1 MNKQHYKYS
10 QKNTCPGKDKAGTAS
25 NWLFPLLGLSSLGWF
40 LIRVIP
46 KPGRAAYPCM
56 KVAAP
61 LASTFVTYML
71 GLFTTVFV
79 FRKARFSLKKSRY
92 GLAAICLAAALISGA
107 ATFMQTDKDAL
118 AVNHDLYKN
127 TDPLGPN
134 NPIGEAK
141 GIIPGRVVW
150 VHDKD
155 ATDEYCEPTTNNDG
169 YFLEKN
175 NDQRVIDA
183 MFSGAIKSLVNK
195 ETDAQAWQAI
205 FEYFNEQNGHG
216 VTGYAAGEKIFI
228 KINSVHAT
236 NFKSDG
242 SIQYN
247 GDYGCVDTSPQ
258 AALAVLRQLVY
269 RAGVPQDDIYIGDP
283 YRKIFKHC
291 YDMWHSEFPDIHYMV
306 NGTQEGRETLK
317 ADSKKVIFYSDSGK
331 VLTQTYDRLY
341 SAMNKAKYIINLPAL
356 KGHRW
361 AGTSFFPKNFFGANT
376 RSGAAHLHNGTI
388 LPDWNA
394 EARTG
399 YGKYRVFVDIMGS
412 KYLGRKSVL
421 YVMDGLWAT
430 SYEHDPPCKFRM
442 EPFNDDWCN
451 SLFLSLDPVAI
462 ESVCLDFM
470 QAEFAEADSTI
481 SPMRHTFVHYNGVD
495 DYLHQAA
502 DPANWPEGF
511 IYSPDGDGVP
521 LPSLGVHEHWN
532 NAQDRQY
539 SRNLGTGEGIE
550 LVQAQ
555 TDYTDIARQDPA
567 AAPVQFTLR
576 QNYPNPFN
584 PSTIIS
590 FELQSAAK
598 VRLDIFNV
606 TGQRIAALINAKQS
620 AGTHTVTWNGR
631 HDNGTPAA
639 SGIYLYRLTA
649 ETNNG
654 RMTQEK
660 SMTLLK

>member
-1 MNKQHYKYS
+1 MKKQNNEHDR
-10 QKNTCPGKDKAGTAS
+10 QITCPARNSSHKTGL
-25 NWLFPLLGLSSLGWF
+25 WLFAALGVSSLLWF
-40 LIRVIP
+40 LMRVIP
-46 KPGRAAYPCM
+46 KPSRAAYPCM

-61 LASTFVTYML
+61 LASTCVPYLL
-71 GLFTTVFV
+71 GMFATIFAI
-79 FRKARFSLKKSRY
+79 RKANFSYRNSRY
-92 GLAAICLAAALISGA
+92 ILAALCLVTALIAGSF
-107 ATFMQTDKDAL
+107 TLLHTKQPAL
-118 AVNHDLYKN
+118 AKNEDLYTN
-127 TDPLGPN
+127 TDPLGRN
-134 NPIGEAK
+134 NPIGQGK
-141 GIIPGRVVW
+141 GIMPGRVVW

-183 MFSGAIKSLVNK
+183 MFSGAIKTLTNK

-205 FEYFNEQNGHG
+205 FEYFNEQHGHG
-216 VTGYAAGEKIFI
+216 AAGYTAGEKIFI
-228 KINSVHAT
+228 KINSVHA
-236 NFKSDG
+236 NSFKSDG

-258 AALAVLRQLVY
+258 AALAVIRQLVY
-269 RAGVPQDDIYIGDP
+269 RAGVPQEDIYIGDP
-283 YRKIFKHC
+283 YRKMFKHC
-291 YDMWHSEFPDIHYMV
+291 YDMWHSEFPNLHCMV
-306 NGTQEGRETLK
+306 NGSQDGRETLK
-317 ADSKKVIFYSDSGK
+317 VDTKKVIFYSDSGK

-341 SAMNKAKYIINLPAL
+341 TDMNKAKYIINLPAL

-361 AGTSFFPKNFFGANT
+361 AGTSFFAKNFFGANT
-376 RSGAAHLHNGTI
+376 RSGATHLHNGTI
-388 LPDWNA
+388 LPDWNV

-399 YGKYRVFVDIMGS
+399 YGKYRVFVDLMGS
-412 KYLGRKSVL
+412 KYLGGKSLL

-442 EPFNDDWCN
+442 APFNDDWCN

-481 SPMRHTFVHYNGVD
+481 SPMRHIFVHYNGVD

-502 DPANWPEGF
+502 DPAARPEGF
-511 IYSPDGDGVP
+511 VYNPDGDGVP

-539 SRNLGTGEGIE
+539 SRNLGTGDGIE
-550 LVQAQ
+550 LIQAQ
-555 TDYTDIARQDPA
+555 TDYTDIARHEPA

-584 PSTIIS
+584 PSTTIS
-590 FELQSAAK
+590 YDLHTAAD
-598 VRLDIFNV
+598 VRLDIFTV
-606 TGQRIAALINAKQS
+606 TGQRLAELVNKKQDS
-620 AGTHTVTWNGR
+620 GTRTVTWNGR
-631 HDNGTPAA
+631 SDNGAPVA
-639 SGIYLYRLTA
+639 SGIYLYRLTV
-649 ETNNG
+649 TSNQG
-654 RMTQEK
+654 RLTQEK
-660 SMTLLK
+660 TMTLLK